1 MPVMALLIVIALR
14 LLIFMCPKNSVT
26 FVDLDINVDDNFT
39 LKDNITRHILDSQQH
54 KQVLCR
60 FAAGF
65 QPVFD

>member
-1 MPVMALLIVIALR
+1 
-14 LLIFMCPKNSVT
+14 MCPKNSVT

-60 FAAGF
+60 FTAGF
-65 QPVFD
+65 QPVCDWYV